1 MTRSFDE
8 VRDRFFLSDDNVA
21 IWQEWMARGLDASLK
36 VLRNRMQSKVCSDIP
51 LTQLESIFSATEVP
65 EEPEPLEAVFSEAVT
80 NILKHSIR
88 TNDPRFIGHMTGATP
103 YVSLLVDML
112 ISALNQNV
120 VKIETAL
127 SASFVEKQTIAWL
140 HRMVYDR
147 DSEFYKNVMHR
158 VDVTLGN
165 TTGGGT
171 LGNLTALTVA
181 RNVMLPEAGTE
192 GLVAAMQERG
202 VRRVVILASKRV
214 HYSVR
219 KAAQV
224 LGIGTKNV
232 IEIPVVPGSNR
243 LDLGALE
250 SLLRSLEKHRTAVLA
265 IVGVAGSTETGSV
278 DNLRALGRLAKNQ
291 GAWFHVDAAWG
302 GPILLSSTHRGLLDG
317 IADADSVVLDG
328 HKFFY
333 LTLSHGAVLFKNENV
348 LDSIRH
354 SANYIIRPGSA
365 DLGRTSLEGSRR
377 FESLKLWFFLKT
389 VGRQGYAELV
399 DNSFALTRSFAGL
412 LRESPVFELTSEPE
426 TNILTYRYVPR
437 GWKPGLERL
446 KCLLLAHSTQSG
458 GSCGVDCETDEAIEC
473 LRFAGEFL
481 NDVNVELQKRQRLA
495 GRSFVS
501 RTILE
506 SVYPGF
512 ETVVLR
518 AVLMNPFTTL
528 EILAEILAEQEQIG
542 AAIVGEKWKKSAVGS
557 PRRLV
562 EFFGTMPEETF

>member
-1 MTRSFDE
+1 MTQSFE
-8 VRDRFFLSDDNVA
+8 ELRDKFFLSDDNVA
-21 IWQEWMARGLDASLK
+21 VWQEWMGRGLDAALK
-36 VLRNRMQSKVCSDIP
+36 VFRNRMQSKVCSDIP
-51 LTQLESIFSATEVP
+51 LTQLEAIFSATEVP
-65 EEPEPLEAVFSEAVT
+65 ESPEPLEAVFSEAVT

-140 HRMVYDR
+140 HRMVYGR

-171 LGNLTALTVA
+171 LGNLTALAVA
-181 RNVMLPEAGTE
+181 RNVMLPEAASE
-192 GLVAAMQERG
+192 GMVAAMQERG

-232 IEIPVVPGSNR
+232 IELPVVPGSNR
-243 LDLGALE
+243 LDLAALE
-250 SLLRSLEKHRTAVLA
+250 SLLRGLEKHKTAVLA
-265 IVGVAGSTETGSV
+265 IVGVAGSTETGSI

-291 GAWFHVDAAWG
+291 GSWFHVDAAWG
-302 GPILLSSTHRGLLDG
+302 GPILLSSTHRALLDG

-365 DLGRTSLEGSRR
+365 DLGRTSLEGTRR

-389 VGRQGYAELV
+389 IGRQGYAELV
-399 DNSFALTRSFAGL
+399 DNSFALTRGFAEQI
-412 LRESPVFELTSEPE
+412 RQSPRFELTSEPE
-426 TNILTYRYVPR
+426 TNILTYRFVPA
-437 GWKPGLERL
+437 GWKHGLERL
-446 KCLLLAHSTQSG
+446 KCLLLEQLPKSSAATEP
-458 GSCGVDCETDEAIEC
+458 GSEIEESLEC
-473 LRFAGEFL
+473 LRFAAEFL

-518 AVLMNPFTTL
+518 VVLMNPFTTSA
-528 EILAEILAEQEQIG
+528 ILAEILAEQEQIG
-542 AAIVGEKWKKSAVGS
+542 TVIVGEKWKKSAVGI
-557 PRRLV
+557 PRRFA